1 MMKTKSVRR
10 RQALFVLCYYSRMRE
25 HILSRALFLC
35 IFLILPVVTGGQVV
49 EERRAQLEKELT
61 QLEAQIAEQ
70 QDILNARARESV
82 TLERDIAILNATIEK
97 AKLSIKARN
106 LTIERLSKESG
117 EKQVVIERL
126 SEKIDR
132 EKASLGELI
141 RKAEKTDAISLPE
154 IILGNKNLSEFFEDV
169 DAYQVIKTALRAS
182 YTALAQNKAETEV
195 ERQALDARRTEE
207 VQLRRLQELE
217 KRKVETQEAE
227 KKRILKISK
236 GIEAEYQKI
245 IKVKQLSA
253 AQIRAE
259 LFTLRGSAAIPFEKA
274 LQLANVAGKRTDVR
288 PALILGVIAEESNL
302 GENVGNGSWR
312 MDMKAP
318 RDTEP
323 FLDITRRLGLDPD
336 KMPVSKKPWYGYG
349 GAMGPAQFIPSTW
362 VLYEERIARATGH
375 NPPNPWEPGDAFM
388 AAALL
393 LMDNGADKGTLAAE
407 RLAALRY
414 LAGWTNAKKKAYA
427 FYGDDVM
434 ELAEKYQRQ
443 IDILNQSSQ

>member
-1 MMKTKSVRR
+1 M
-10 RQALFVLCYYSRMRE
+10 RQSFFLLIVLTTVFATSPFFPAL
-25 HILSRALFLC
+25 A
-35 IFLILPVVTGGQVV
+35 QNV
-49 EERRAQLEKELT
+49 EERRAQLEKELKH
-61 QLEAQIAEQ
+61 LEAQIQEQ
-70 QDILNARARESV
+70 QDILNTRAQESV

-97 AKLSIKARN
+97 ARLSIRARS
-106 LTIERLSKESG
+106 LEIERLSKESG
-117 EKQVVIERL
+117 EKQVVIEKL
-126 SEKIDR
+126 GTKIDR
-132 EKASLGELI
+132 EKESIGELI
-141 RKAEKTDAISLPE
+141 RKADKADSFSLPE
-154 IILGNKNLSEFFEDV
+154 IVLGGRNFSEFFQDIEE
-169 DAYQVIKTALRAS
+169 YQVIKRALRDS
-182 YTALAQNKAETEV
+182 YTELATDKKETEV
-195 ERQALDARRTEE
+195 EREALDIRRTDE

-217 KRKVETQEAE
+217 KKKIEAQEAE

-245 IKVKQLSA
+245 IKIKQLST

-259 LFTLRGSAAIPFEKA
+259 LFTLRGSATIPFGRA
-274 LQLANVAGKRTDVR
+274 LEYANTAGKKTGVR

-302 GENVGNGSWR
+302 GENVGTGNWR
-312 MDMKAP
+312 VDMKVP

-336 KMPVSKKPWYGYG
+336 NMPVSKKPWYGYG

-362 VLYEERIARATGH
+362 VLYEERIAKATGH
-375 NPPNPWEPGDAFM
+375 NPPNPWDPFDAFM

-393 LMDNGADKGTLAAE
+393 LMDNGADKNTPAAE

-414 LAGWTNAKKKAYA
+414 FAGWQNANKKAYA

-443 IDILNQSSQ
+443 IDILSQNS

>member
-1 MMKTKSVRR
+1 M
-10 RQALFVLCYYSRMRE
+10 ARMRQSFFLL
-25 HILSRALFLC
+25 IVLTTVFATSPFFPALA
-35 IFLILPVVTGGQVV
+35 QNV
-49 EERRAQLEKELT
+49 EERRAQLEKELKH
-61 QLEAQIAEQ
+61 LEAQIQEQ
-70 QDILNARARESV
+70 QDILNTRAQESV

-97 AKLSIKARN
+97 ARLSIRARS
-106 LTIERLSKESG
+106 LEIERLSKESG
-117 EKQVVIERL
+117 EKQVVIEKL
-126 SEKIDR
+126 GTKIDR
-132 EKASLGELI
+132 EKESIGELI
-141 RKAEKTDAISLPE
+141 RKADKADSFSLPE
-154 IILGNKNLSEFFEDV
+154 IVLGGRNFSEFFQDIEE
-169 DAYQVIKTALRAS
+169 YQVIKRALRDS
-182 YTALAQNKAETEV
+182 YTELATDKKETEV
-195 ERQALDARRTEE
+195 EREALDIRRTDE

-217 KRKVETQEAE
+217 KKKIEAQEAE

-245 IKVKQLSA
+245 IKIKQLST

-259 LFTLRGSAAIPFEKA
+259 LFTLRGSATIPFGRA
-274 LQLANVAGKRTDVR
+274 LEYANTAGKKTGVR

-302 GENVGNGSWR
+302 GENVGTGNWR
-312 MDMKAP
+312 VDMKVP

-336 KMPVSKKPWYGYG
+336 NMPVSKKPWYGYG

-362 VLYEERIARATGH
+362 VLYEERIAKATGH
-375 NPPNPWEPGDAFM
+375 NPPNPWDPFDAFM

-393 LMDNGADKGTLAAE
+393 LMDNGADKNTPAAE

-414 LAGWTNAKKKAYA
+414 FAGWQNANKKAYA

-443 IDILNQSSQ
+443 IDILSQNS

>member
-1 MMKTKSVRR
+1 M
-10 RQALFVLCYYSRMRE
+10 
-25 HILSRALFLC
+25 
-35 IFLILPVVTGGQVV
+35 
-49 EERRAQLEKELT
+49 EERRAQLEKELKH
-61 QLEAQIAEQ
+61 LEAQIQEQ
-70 QDILNARARESV
+70 QDILNTRAQESV

-97 AKLSIKARN
+97 ARLSIRARS
-106 LTIERLSKESG
+106 LEIERLSKESG
-117 EKQVVIERL
+117 EKQVVIEKL
-126 SEKIDR
+126 GTKIDR
-132 EKASLGELI
+132 EKESIGELI
-141 RKAEKTDAISLPE
+141 RKADKADSFSLPE
-154 IILGNKNLSEFFEDV
+154 IVLGGRNFSEFFQDIEE
-169 DAYQVIKTALRAS
+169 YQVIKRALRDS
-182 YTALAQNKAETEV
+182 YTELATDKKETEV
-195 ERQALDARRTEE
+195 EREALDIRRTDE

-217 KRKVETQEAE
+217 KKKIEAQEAE

-245 IKVKQLSA
+245 IKIKQLST

-259 LFTLRGSAAIPFEKA
+259 LFTLRGSATIPFGRA
-274 LQLANVAGKRTDVR
+274 LEYANTAGKKTGVR

-302 GENVGNGSWR
+302 GENVGTGNWR
-312 MDMKAP
+312 VDMKVP

-336 KMPVSKKPWYGYG
+336 NMPVSKKPWYGYG

-362 VLYEERIARATGH
+362 VLYEERIAKATGH
-375 NPPNPWEPGDAFM
+375 NPPNPWDPFDAFM

-393 LMDNGADKGTLAAE
+393 LMDNGADKNTPAAE

-414 LAGWTNAKKKAYA
+414 FAGWQNANKKAYA

-443 IDILNQSSQ
+443 IDILSQNS